1 MDRYKI
7 SLKRANLQSVL
18 CGFGWAANAPENNT
32 RSISF
37 YLDDIAYDLPRLS
50 EPRFLV
56 SYETQPTGDAVDRV
70 LKNTA
75 FTYDNALALI
85 AFLAVGDQARA
96 KIIADA
102 FVEAQPN
109 DRYFQDGSLRNAYQG
124 GDLMNPPGWLVN
136 GKSRSTRLTGF
147 TGFWKDS
154 KNEWQEDLYNI
165 SRDTGEMAW
174 AMLGLLAYHE
184 TVATPGERTQYLESA
199 EKMGDWIAAN
209 CTDTTEVGGYTSG
222 FNGLDAG
229 ETKKTYKATE
239 HNIDLYA
246 AFQRLFLLTGNELW
260 KQRADMA
267 KNFVLRMWDEPDGK
281 FWTGTTADGI
291 TISKSV
297 VPLDIQA
304 WALLALRGDGKPYLR
319 SLDYAEKEMR
329 KRGGYDF
336 CKNPG
341 YLPPALKGRDVDG
354 VWYEGTAHMA
364 LVYKLIDKLVGD
376 SNPAFQRKADEL
388 ETFLKGNQTSDG
400 GIMACDKE
408 LWTGFYL
415 SDGSPWLIYPRKHVG
430 TTAWLV
436 FVETGANPFWM
447 GAKP

>member
-1 MDRYKI
+1 
-7 SLKRANLQSVL
+7 LKGVNLQSVL
-18 CGFGWAANAPENNT
+18 GGFGWAANAPENST

-37 YLDDIAYDLPRLS
+37 YLDDIAFDLPRLS
-50 EPRFLV
+50 EPHFLV
-56 SYETQPTGDAVDRV
+56 SFETQPTGDAVDRV

-75 FTYDNALALI
+75 YTYDNALALM

-96 KIIADA
+96 RIIADA
-102 FVEAQPN
+102 FVEAQQN

-124 GDLMNPPGWLVN
+124 GDLMTPPGWLVN
-136 GKSRSTRLTGF
+136 GKSRSVRLPGF
-147 TGFWKDS
+147 TSDS
-154 KNEWQEDLYNI
+154 KDQQCEWAEDTYNV
-165 SRDTGEMAW
+165 SRDTGNIAW

-184 TVATPGERTQYLESA
+184 AVATPGEHTQYLESV
-199 EKMGDWIAAN
+199 EKLGDWVAAN
-209 CTDTTEVGGYTSG
+209 CADTTGTGGYTGG
-222 FNGLDAG
+222 FNGWEG
-229 ETKKTYKATE
+229 RETKKTYKATE

-246 AFQRLFLLTGNELW
+246 AFQRLYLLTGNELW

-267 KNFVLRMWDEPDGK
+267 KTFVLRMWDEQDGK
-281 FWTGTTADGI
+281 FWAGTMDDGI
-291 TISKSV
+291 TINKSV

-329 KRGGYDF
+329 KGGGYDF
-336 CKNPG
+336 SEKPVD
-341 YLPPALKGRDVDG
+341 LPPSLKGRDVDG

-364 LVYKLIDKLVGD
+364 VAYKLIDKLVGD

-388 ETFLKGNQTSDG
+388 VMFLKSNQTSDG

-415 SDGSPWLIYPRKHVG
+415 SDGSPWLYYPRKHIG
-430 TTAWLV
+430 ATAWLI
-436 FVETGANPFWM
+436 FVETGVNPFWM
-447 GAKP
+447 EAKL